1 MYSRI
6 RSSPIRSDQA
16 TNVIT
21 TESVFLCSG
30 PVVYTPNL
38 SKIFTIA
45 LQIMVWDTKC
55 ISKSIKRMPVFVKI
69 SF

>member
-21 TESVFLCSG
+21 TESVFLRSG

-45 LQIMVWDTKC
+45 LQIVVWDT
-55 ISKSIKRMPVFVKI
+55 SKSIKRMPVFVKI